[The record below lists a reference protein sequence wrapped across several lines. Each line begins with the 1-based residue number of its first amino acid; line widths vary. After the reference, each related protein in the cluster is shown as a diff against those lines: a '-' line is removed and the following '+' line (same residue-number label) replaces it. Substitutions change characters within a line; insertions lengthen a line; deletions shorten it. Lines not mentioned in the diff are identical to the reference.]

1 MGYTTAMNVSQI
13 LGLEEGL
20 KAHFRGNCY
29 PPIPLAM
36 VPVAKE
42 VIENVVQGECEQ
54 DSSYLDIMIQLPKM
68 EDGFQITHKGSDKVR
83 TEDALY
89 GLHLAAFVDSILM
102 EEE

>member
-1 MGYTTAMNVSQI
+1 MGYTTAMNVHQI

-42 VIENVVQGECEQ
+42 VIENVVQAELER
-54 DSSYLDIMIQLPKM
+54 DSSYLDLLIQLPKM
-68 EDGFQITHKGSDKVR
+68 EDGFQITYRGSDKVR

-89 GLHLAAFVDSILM
+89 GMHLAAFVDSILM

>member
-1 MGYTTAMNVSQI
+1 
-13 LGLEEGL
+13 
-20 KAHFRGNCY
+20 
-29 PPIPLAM
+29 
-36 VPVAKE
+36 
-42 VIENVVQGECEQ
+42 
-54 DSSYLDIMIQLPKM
+54 MIQLPKM